1 MRGHLFFFFK
11 NWKLYIITHLGDTQV
26 GRVFRKNLRFLRLQK
41 SSNEELSG
49 NKVGASS
56 NKRRDVVSNIFKL
69 MIFFEIEKKVEIR
82 KMLFGKCLLEI
93 LST

>member
-1 MRGHLFFFFK
+1 M
-11 NWKLYIITHLGDTQV
+11 